1 MRDAEAQLAIK
12 ELQKTIH
19 VLNLEYQEFLNNRN
33 AAIYQLSTLN
43 SSSTDS
49 GSTVNRLDNQ
59 AMEEEL
65 LKIKM
70 REAETQSEKK
80 SISLKM
86 MQLDTEKQVA
96 YNQIKRQ
103 DEEIRKL
110 NAQIQEMREKELY
123 IKMNLMEFI
132 RQLDDKEALVK
143 ESNMTHKL
151 QEAEDA
157 HLIAELRQRVASLEV
172 QIQEFVTTGQ
182 LANDKNFHLYNGI
195 SASTDR
201 LVDFNDDLKFILMSS
216 NSTLNNQS
224 STHIDKLNF
233 SKKLKGVETKGGD
246 DTTSTSTATTPS
258 SNPVNLLNNHHTNND
273 LHMTNTSASLA
284 SLASIPNTTI
294 LSQTESY
301 KKISRSHSEDAKKT
315 DQKKLFEKNTNNAI
329 CENHNGNESKDFYDG
344 ETEEVFLNNHIKTNF
359 QNGIENSLS

>member
-1 MRDAEAQLAIK
+1 MEEELLQVKMRDAEAQLAIK

-110 NAQIQEMREKELY
+110 NAQIQEMREKELD
-123 IKMNLMEFI
+123 IKMNLMEFR

-143 ESNMTHKL
+143 ECF
-151 QEAEDA
+151 
-157 HLIAELRQRVASLEV
+157 LR
-172 QIQEFVTTGQ
+172 I
-182 LANDKNFHLYNGI
+182 
-195 SASTDR
+195 
-201 LVDFNDDLKFILMSS
+201 
-216 NSTLNNQS
+216 
-224 STHIDKLNF
+224 
-233 SKKLKGVETKGGD
+233 
-246 DTTSTSTATTPS
+246 
-258 SNPVNLLNNHHTNND
+258 
-273 LHMTNTSASLA
+273 
-284 SLASIPNTTI
+284 
-294 LSQTESY
+294 
-301 KKISRSHSEDAKKT
+301 
-315 DQKKLFEKNTNNAI
+315 
-329 CENHNGNESKDFYDG
+329 
-344 ETEEVFLNNHIKTNF
+344 
-359 QNGIENSLS
+359 